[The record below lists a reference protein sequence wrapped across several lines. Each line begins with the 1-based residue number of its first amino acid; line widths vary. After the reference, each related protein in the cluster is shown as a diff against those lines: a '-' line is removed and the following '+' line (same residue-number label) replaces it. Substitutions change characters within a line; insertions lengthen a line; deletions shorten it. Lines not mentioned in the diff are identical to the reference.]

1 MRFNHVTLIVTHL
14 ETSLKFYARLGLRPI
29 VLAAPRYARLEFP
42 DGDETLSL
50 EVTGEPAQSSRIQL
64 YFECTDLD
72 AVCATLRA
80 DGVTLEQAPMDMAY
94 LWREAR
100 LRDPDGHQIRL
111 YFAGVNRLNPPWR
124 IR

>member
-42 DGDETLSL
+42 EGDETLSL
-50 EVTGEPAQSSRIQL
+50 EVTGELAQPSRTQL

-72 AVCATLRA
+72 AVCATLKA
-80 DGVTLEQAPMDMAY
+80 DGVTLEQAPMDMDY